1 MTNLWVTPSD
11 LGTTYSASEFADDAC
26 QVASN
31 ILWAMSGRKYNGST
45 TVTERYITAIDAFRY
60 QGASAKNFFPYMIH
74 GSVYNLPAEDWND
87 SAYQSDGTSSL
98 SRLRLRGQ
106 PVQEVHMMRSLYN
119 GQIISPD
126 SYYIAEHST
135 LIAYNGTPWPPG
147 NVEVTYTYGAK
158 VPTAGRMAAK
168 TFAIELIRLWSGDD
182 CALPDRVTSVSR
194 QGVSYTI
201 LDNQDF
207 LENMRIGIYEIDL
220 FLKTA
225 NPSKALAPSKVFSP
239 DMPKA
244 RRAAPSRS
252 VVLTP
257 SASYDVALSNTNN
270 FTDAKTYTVATSA
283 LNNNP
288 LSNYNNANYRLK
300 LVASS
305 YSGTI
310 TKEYSSA
317 SAAFR
322 TTSGITYLDLSFDY
336 TTTFQAIGPNHPG
349 TWTLYAVDG
358 TGATLALLTGNLQI
372 KKVTSA
378 QVNPSTTSVDVPTKF
393 ICKQGSTFVRTVTWS
408 KDGLPVSLT
417 NYTAAMQVRSS
428 YASSTP
434 VVSLTSSSGIALGG
448 NAGTIQIT
456 ISASATA
463 AIPAGNYVYDL
474 ELTSG
479 GTVTRLLEGQF
490 IVTPEVTH

>member
-1 MTNLWVTPSD
+1 MTNLWITPSD
-11 LGTTYSASEFADDAC
+11 LGTTYSASEYADDAC

-45 TVTERYITAIDAFRY
+45 TVTERYITSIDAFRY

-106 PVQEVHMMRSLYN
+106 PVQEVHLMRSMYN
-119 GQIISPD
+119 GQVISPD
-126 SYYIAEHST
+126 SYYVAEHSSI
-135 LIAYNGTPWPPG
+135 IAYNGTPWPPG
-147 NVEVTYTYGAK
+147 NIEVTYTYGSR

-168 TFAIELIRLWSGDD
+168 TFAIELIKLWSGDD

-225 NPSKALAPSKVFSP
+225 NPVKALAPSKVFSP
-239 DMPKA
+239 DMPRA
-244 RRAAPSRS
+244 RRAAPSRA
-252 VVLTP
+252 VTLTP
-257 SASYDVALSNTNN
+257 SASYDVALSHLNS
-270 FTDAKTYTVATSA
+270 FTALKTYTLTGS
-283 LNNNP
+283 LSP
-288 LSNYNNANYRLK
+288 LTAYNNANYTLK

-305 YSGTI
+305 YSGTV
-310 TKEYSSA
+310 TKDYSSA

-322 TTSGITYLDLSFDY
+322 TTSGVQYLDLSFGY
-336 TTTFQAIGPNHPG
+336 TTTYQAIGPNHPG

-372 KKVTSA
+372 LKVTSS
-378 QVNPSTTSVDVPTKF
+378 QVTPSSTSIGVPTK
-393 ICKQGSTFVRTVTWS
+393 ILCREGETFSRTVTWS
-408 KDGLPVSLT
+408 VNGAPVDLT
-417 NYTAAMQVRSS
+417 GYTAAMQVRASYSS
-428 YASSTP
+428 ATAII
-434 VVSLTSSSGIALGG
+434 SLTNGSGITLGG
-448 NAGTIQIT
+448 AAGTIQLN
-456 ISASATA
+456 ISAVTTA
-463 AIPAGNYVYDL
+463 ALTAGTYVYDL
-474 ELTSG
+474 ELTYA

-490 IVTPEVTH
+490 VVTPEVTQ

>member
-11 LGTTYSASEFADDAC
+11 LGTTYSASEYADDAC

-45 TVTERYITAIDAFRY
+45 TVTERYITSIDAFRY

-119 GQIISPD
+119 GNIISPD

-158 VPTAGRMAAK
+158 VPAAGRMAAK

-239 DMPKA
+239 DKPRA

-257 SASYDVALSNTNN
+257 SASYDVALSNLNN
-270 FTDAKTYTVATSA
+270 FTDARTYTLTGA
-283 LNNNP
+283 LSP
-288 LSNYNNANYRLK
+288 LTAYNNANYSLR

-305 YSGTI
+305 YSGTV
-310 TKEYSSA
+310 TKDYSSS

-322 TTSGITYLDLSFDY
+322 TTSGIQYLDLSFDY
-336 TTTFQAIGPNHPG
+336 STTFKAIGPNHPG

-372 KKVTSA
+372 KKVTSS
-378 QVNPSTTSVDVPTKF
+378 QVNPSTTSVDVPTKLV
-393 ICKQGSTFVRTVTWS
+393 CKQGSTFTRTITWS
-408 KDGLPVSLT
+408 QDGIPVNVT
-417 NYTAAMQVRSS
+417 GYTAAMQVRSS
-428 YASSTP
+428 YTSPTA
-434 VVSLTSSSGIALGG
+434 VVSLTNGDGISLGG
-448 NAGTIQIT
+448 TAGTIEIT
-456 ISASATA
+456 ISAVDTA
-463 AIPAGNYVYDL
+463 GIPAGNYVYDL

-490 IVTPEVTH
+490 IVTPEVTV